1 MVSSLQR
8 TRRRLSGF
16 NGTIKEEF
24 GTAYKELIDSGVSP
38 SVAKKAAS
46 RSYKYF
52 DSLGAFD

>member
-1 MVSSLQR
+1 LG
-8 TRRRLSGF
+8 GF